1 MKKQLIT
8 ASCFLLMSCILHAQK
23 EQSKCFVELSVGP
36 SIPIGKFADKPYK
49 HVTEDNQPAGLAKTG
64 VSAQGSFGYYLNE
77 SLGLLLTSGYSVHAQ
92 DASGYEE
99 YMKQSYISSGRLTS
113 RVDVETQSWKIAKL
127 MAGGFLINP
136 LTSAEDLVLFTKLTV
151 GVCKTAVPEYS
162 YQAYDQNE
170 MIYAGGKTEKTPL
183 SWAFC
188 YQVSMG
194 LKYKLNNKLHL
205 LIDVN
210 SFNATP
216 QKEYTFN
223 PPPLPN
229 GDYPP
234 PRTEKIKYKLAEVN
248 VLAGIGFQF

>member
-8 ASCFLLMSCILHAQK
+8 ASCFLLISCILHAQK

-49 HVTEDNQPAGLAKTG
+49 GLTDDNQPAGLAKTG

-77 SLGLLLTSGYSVHAQ
+77 SFGLLLTSGYSVHAQ

-113 RVDVETQSWKIAKL
+113 RVDVETQSWKIVKL
-127 MAGGFLINP
+127 MAGGFLVTP
-136 LTSAEDLVLFTKLTV
+136 LTSAEDLVLFTKLTA

-162 YQAYDQNE
+162 YQAYDQNG
-170 MIYAGGKTEKTPL
+170 MYAVGKTEKTSL
-183 SWAFC
+183 SGAFC
-188 YQVSMG
+188 YQVSVG
-194 LKYKLNNKLHL
+194 LKYKLNKKLHL

-223 PPPLPN
+223 SFTFPN
-229 GDYPP
+229 GDTVPA
-234 PRTEKIKYKLAEVN
+234 RTEKIKYKLAEVN
-248 VLAGIGFQF
+248 VLAGVGLSF

>member
-1 MKKQLIT
+1 MKKIT
-8 ASCFLLMSCILHAQK
+8 TLLTAFLLLSIVLHAQK
-23 EQSKCFVELSVGP
+23 KEPKCFVEINVGP
-36 SIPIGKFADKPYK
+36 SIPIGKFAEKSYK

-64 VSAQGSFGYYLNE
+64 LSAQISLGYYLNE
-77 SLGLLLTSGYSVHAQ
+77 SFGLLLMPGYSVHAQ

-99 YMKQSYISSGRLTS
+99 YMKLQYISSGRLTS
-113 RVDVETQSWKIAKL
+113 RVDVETQSWKIVKL
-127 MAGGFLINP
+127 MAGGFLVTP
-136 LTSAEDLVLFTKLTV
+136 LTSAKDLVLLTKLTT

-162 YQAYDQNE
+162 YQAYDHNG
-170 MIYAGGKTEKTPL
+170 MMYPGGKTGETSL

-188 YQVSMG
+188 YQVSAG

-216 QKEYTFN
+216 HKEYTFN

-229 GDYPP
+229 GDLPP
-234 PRTEKIKYKLAEVN
+234 PRTEKVKFKLAEVN
-248 VLAGIGFQF
+248 LLAGIGFQF